1 MLDARFHG
9 HDEAHMIRKI
19 VTLLILIPIVLAIV
33 LFAVSNRAPVSIGFD
48 PLAAQPP
55 MFSFALPQYLL
66 LLVVLIAGVIVGGIA
81 AWMRQSRWR
90 RRARR
95 LSAELKAA
103 YAEADTLR
111 RQLESRTA
119 PPPPPPPQ
127 SSIAAIAY
135 RHPTAA

>member
-1 MLDARFHG
+1 
-9 HDEAHMIRKI
+9 MIRRI
-19 VTLLILIPIVLAIV
+19 IAALILLPIAAAIV
-33 LFAVSNRAPVSIGFD
+33 LFAVANRAPVTVSLD
-48 PLAAQPP
+48 PFAGEPP
-55 MFSFALPQYLL
+55 LFAVAVPLF
-66 LLVVLIAGVIVGGIA
+66 LLVLMVLILGVIVGGIS

-103 YAEADTLR
+103 RAENETLR
-111 RQLESRTA
+111 RQLANATA
-119 PPPPPPPQ
+119 APPPQ